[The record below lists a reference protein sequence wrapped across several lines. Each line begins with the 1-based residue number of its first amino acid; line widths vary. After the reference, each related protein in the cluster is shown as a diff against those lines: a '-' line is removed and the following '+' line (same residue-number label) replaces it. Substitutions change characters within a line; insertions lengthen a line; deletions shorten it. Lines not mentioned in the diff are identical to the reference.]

1 MSPIHN
7 ICNQTNSQMERY
19 VMEKSKYIDHTLL
32 AATATEKEIDT
43 LVNQAIEHNFASVCI
58 NPTWVAHA
66 AELLKE
72 SDVKVC
78 TVVGFPLG
86 ANTSEVKAFEAKTA
100 VKDGADEVDMVINI
114 GAALDGDWHFVENDV
129 REVVEAV
136 SESTIVKV
144 ILENCY
150 LDNEQI
156 KHACLAAKEAGADF
170 VKTSTGFGASGAKAE
185 DVRLMRE
192 TVGQE
197 MGVKAAGG
205 IRTPEQFQDMV
216 DAGAT
221 RIGTSNGAKLL

>member
-1 MSPIHN
+1 
-7 ICNQTNSQMERY
+7 
-19 VMEKSKYIDHTLL
+19 MEKSKYIDHTLL
-32 AATATEKEIDT
+32 APTATEKEIDT

-114 GAALDGDWHFVENDV
+114 GAALDGDWNSVENDV

>member
-1 MSPIHN
+1 
-7 ICNQTNSQMERY
+7 
-19 VMEKSKYIDHTLL
+19 MEKSKYIDHTLL

>member
-1 MSPIHN
+1 
-7 ICNQTNSQMERY
+7 
-19 VMEKSKYIDHTLL
+19 MEKSKYIDHTLL
-32 AATATEKEIDT
+32 APTATEKEIDT

-114 GAALDGDWHFVENDV
+114 GAALDGDWNFVENDV

-170 VKTSTGFGASGAKAE
+170 VKTSTGFGASGAKAD

>member
-1 MSPIHN
+1 M
-7 ICNQTNSQMERY
+7 
-19 VMEKSKYIDHTLL
+19 
-32 AATATEKEIDT
+32 
-43 LVNQAIEHNFASVCI
+43 
-58 NPTWVAHA
+58 
-66 AELLKE
+66 
-72 SDVKVC
+72 
-78 TVVGFPLG
+78 
-86 ANTSEVKAFEAKTA
+86 
-100 VKDGADEVDMVINI
+100 
-114 GAALDGDWHFVENDV
+114 DGDWHFVENDV

>member
-1 MSPIHN
+1 
-7 ICNQTNSQMERY
+7 
-19 VMEKSKYIDHTLL
+19 MEKSKYIDHTLL

-114 GAALDGDWHFVENDV
+114 GAALDGDWNFVENDV

-156 KHACLAAKEAGADF
+156 KRACLAANKAGADF
-170 VKTSTGFGASGAKAE
+170 VKTSTGFGAGGAKAE

-205 IRTPEQFQDMV
+205 IRTPEQFQSMV